1 MEKEFS
7 VSIKDFQII
16 QSASLTFKPGLN
28 CIIGQSNNGKSAI
41 LKAVKSAIYNKPGT
55 TSVRLGASSYAVGIQ
70 ANGHTV
76 IFQKGANSKY
86 KVDNTVIE
94 KIGRT
99 QIDEV
104 ANALNIR
111 DLNLNGVN
119 EEINFLDQME
129 KPFLLDRSETDLF
142 RFIVDTGKDVNI
154 TTALRTLSQD
164 RQQITKDIT
173 TMDGRIKQVEE
184 TLELQ
189 KQNLQGSE
197 TKLETYNKVI
207 DLGPRITRVK
217 ELTSLK
223 STLNDL
229 TESIKSCSDTKGK
242 LDSVLNIVEP
252 MVERINSVSK
262 KQEVINILVSGI
274 SKASKDKEEL
284 EKKNK
289 TISKIDVSKL
299 SDIYSKYEELD
310 KISSSIKTINS
321 DLGKYKNIKYPEF
334 STEFNSTVEKYKT
347 ISSILG
353 SLKLTNMQLNE
364 SKSSLDTTIS
374 ELTKAKEEVN
384 SYGVCPMCG
393 KPLHE

>member
-1 MEKEFS
+1 MNKEFN

-16 QSASLTFKPGLN
+16 QNASLTFKPGLN

-41 LKAVKSAIYNKPGT
+41 LRAIKSAIYNKPGT

-86 KVDNTVIE
+86 KVDDTILE

-99 QIDEV
+99 QIEEV
-104 ANALNIR
+104 ANALNIK

-154 TTALRTLSQD
+154 TTALRTITQD
-164 RQQITKDIT
+164 RQQISKNIT

-184 TLELQ
+184 TLEIQ
-189 KQNLQGSE
+189 KQNLKDSE
-197 TKLETYNKVI
+197 TKIDLYNKVI
-207 DLGPRITRVK
+207 DLGPRITRSK

-223 STLNDL
+223 GTLNDL
-229 TESIKSCSDTKGK
+229 TEDISKSKEEKSKIDTV
-242 LDSVLNIVEP
+242 LDSVLPVED
-252 MVERINSVSK
+252 RINTINK

-274 SKASKDKEEL
+274 TKASKEKEEL
-284 EKKNK
+284 KKK
-289 TISKIDVSKL
+289 SDSISKIDVSKL
-299 SDIYSKYEELD
+299 SGDYETYNKLRD
-310 KISSSIKTINS
+310 LSSSIEKINKEL
-321 DLGKYKNIKYPEF
+321 DVYKNQKYPEF
-334 STEFNSTVEKYKT
+334 TNEFNDNVNRYKS
-347 ISSILG
+347 ISELLG
-353 SLKLTNMQLNE
+353 SIKFTNMQLKE
-364 SKSSLDTTIS
+364 SKGNLEITIE
-374 ELTKAKEEVN
+374 ELKKAEDEVN